1 MKPKTLFDTPE
12 NEDDFESE
20 SKPNDNVMFNSSFDA
35 DLNGGKIGAL
45 DMNEQEIKFENE
57 MSDLGDNIEL
67 PDEED
72 ISQMVNELSLNE
84 KTEDILIKGMSK
96 ESTPL
101 DSNNPENNMVFL
113 KNYLIRNLKQ
123 LYRYDKTQIQKGV
136 QFQVPVIPDS
146 QLQNFCHNFEDLF
159 PVEDRDN
166 ADLQKL
172 NSLLNMYLQQVKL
185 LNSGYQQALSNQV
198 EQISMDQLLRQMDC
212 FSDFKV
218 FCPESGKLKKDM
230 EFLEL
235 LFKAK

>member
-35 DLNGGKIGAL
+35 DLNVGKIGAL

-84 KTEDILIKGMSK
+84 KTENILIKGMSK

-123 LYRYDKTQIQKGV
+123 LYRYDKTQI
-136 QFQVPVIPDS
+136 
-146 QLQNFCHNFEDLF
+146 
-159 PVEDRDN
+159 
-166 ADLQKL
+166 
-172 NSLLNMYLQQVKL
+172 
-185 LNSGYQQALSNQV
+185 
-198 EQISMDQLLRQMDC
+198 
-212 FSDFKV
+212 
-218 FCPESGKLKKDM
+218 
-230 EFLEL
+230 
-235 LFKAK
+235 